1 MSTPIRG
8 CTCTDPARLGG
19 KHKCTPGRPRCRRT
33 DSRRNRTCLCAAYHY
48 AHREGSG
55 RCTAHP
61 LHVERMNLVL
71 YGPPPDLDLD
81 LDSEPSNDTEAELSY
96 CPF

>member
-1 MSTPIRG
+1 MSTTIRG

-33 DSRRNRTCLCAAYHY
+33 DSKRNRTCLCGGYHY
-48 AHREGSG
+48 PHREGSAL
-55 RCTAHP
+55 CTASPKHT
-61 LHVERMNLVL
+61 ERLALVL
-71 YGPPPDLDLD
+71 YGPPPELLSD
-81 LDSEPSNDTEAELSY
+81 PANDTEAELSY